1 MYSTLVREDEK
12 TIRKALNLFL
22 LLFLLLGGV
31 LGGMVAIYY
40 QSQLSTL
47 LSEIKSRETNTI
59 VIAPLA

>member
-40 QSQLSTL
+40 QSQLST
-47 LSEIKSRETNTI
+47 
-59 VIAPLA
+59 